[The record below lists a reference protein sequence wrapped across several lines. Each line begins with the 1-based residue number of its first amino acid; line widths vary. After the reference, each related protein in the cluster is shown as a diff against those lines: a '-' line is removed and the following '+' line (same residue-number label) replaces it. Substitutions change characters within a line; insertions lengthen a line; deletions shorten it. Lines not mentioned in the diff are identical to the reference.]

1 MRTTLL
7 LLLLGVPVAKGA
19 VLGIDLGGEYIK
31 ASLVKPRV
39 PLDIVVNPE
48 GRRRTDAVVG
58 FFDGEQVCGKAALG
72 QQSRRPA
79 NFVSYLK
86 MLIGKG
92 QSSANR
98 KWLADTHYPHN
109 WTEVKGAGTL
119 QVRLGSTGLGD
130 GMDEYTVVEL
140 FAMLLT
146 RQREDAE
153 AMAEE
158 PIKDVVL
165 TVPPFWAQ
173 DERQALLDAAELA
186 GMKVLGLMNENS
198 AVAMKYAIDKKY
210 DASKE
215 HNVIFYDMGST
226 SVKASLVTF
235 FTEGKGKKEQDAF
248 KVKAVAW
255 DEGCGGHIIDARLA
269 TRFAKEFDKK
279 HGVADGSVEDSPRA
293 MARLR
298 VSAKKI
304 KETLTANKETPVSVE
319 ALKNDIDF
327 RSHITRE
334 QFDEMHSDLWERAIA
349 PVQKLLDDS
358 GMATSDIHAAVIV
371 GGCSLIPSV
380 QENLKSK
387 LGLKELTRSM
397 DVYEAAALGAGFY
410 AAGLSPSFRV
420 RQVGVTD
427 LYPFGVSVHVGKSN
441 GTHDDPAKPTEHV
454 FEPKETIPN
463 TKYLMFTRDGNF
475 TVDLKYSNP
484 DVLPRDADVGIGSYN
499 LTRLSEKCAKFNT
512 TDKPTVT
519 LQLQIDRNGMATLA
533 EATASVTE
541 WTEKQIKIAR
551 KKVKKEDA
559 GANKTKVDGT
569 DSQGDGSASN
579 DTATNAKAADEAETD
594 SAPDDDDDT
603 AAKKNDDGD
612 SSKKLDE
619 QKKRE
624 SCSWNAT
631 ASVTVGEGTNATEVG
646 AYIEIRD
653 GETYPLATECTRVNA
668 AYEGEIVL
676 RCNDGE
682 LSADTTDCTP
692 IQYEARLEKVVQR
705 VKLKSGYLEHGIS
718 KLSKAQL
725 GGAKSKLDKI
735 RKVMAELQRLAQSK
749 NDVEAHIFETRDAL
763 EYNDEL
769 KAVMIDEQ
777 MDTVRA
783 GLSEAE
789 EWLWDD
795 HTYSEYVEKLYALRD
810 ELKPAL
816 TRKEEA
822 MARPEALERCH
833 KALDGVQKKLDNAT
847 YMLNMPANETKKL
860 TTGTAEFG
868 KWLADKEAEQKEK
881 AAHEEPAFMA
891 SEVVMKVQMYEK
903 AMAAAMAKKP
913 KARKKKEKKNTTST
927 SAEED
932 APPERVWTAA
942 EHFDILQH
950 FYNTVDPE
958 NPKSESDIKAIIAKR
973 IDEDETELRP
983 AQFKVLC
990 HKLENRYDKN
1000 PFVLWQEKLAK
1011 DSADGTGEESGKEKK
1026 DKEEIWKNFFG
1037 ACFDDG
1043 AAALT
1048 SGELNPEDVLD
1059 R

>member
-1 MRTTLL
+1 MQGAPEVGASSAGAMRCGTALTASLS
-7 LLLLGVPVAKGA
+7 LLLLGVARGA
-19 VLGIDLGGEYIK
+19 VLGIDLGGEFIK

-72 QQSRRPA
+72 QQSRRPK
-79 NFVSYLK
+79 NIVSYLK

-92 QSSANR
+92 PASPNR
-98 KWLADTHYPHN
+98 QWLADTHYPHN
-109 WTEVKGAGTL
+109 WTEVEGAGTL
-119 QVRLGSTGLGD
+119 KVKLGSTGLGD
-130 GMDEYTVVEL
+130 GMDEYTAVEL

-186 GMKVLGLMNENS
+186 GMNVLGLMNENS

-235 FTEGKGKKEQDAF
+235 FTEGNGKKEKDAF

-255 DEGCGGHIIDARLA
+255 DEGCGGHVIDARLA

-304 KETLTANKETPVSVE
+304 KETLTANKGTPVSVE

-334 QFDEMHSDLWERAIA
+334 QFDEMHSDLWERALA

-358 GMATSDIHAAVIV
+358 GMAASDVHAAVIV

-380 QENLKSK
+380 QENLKTK
-387 LGLKELTRSM
+387 LGMKELTRSM

-420 RQVGVTD
+420 REVGVTD

-441 GTHDDPAKPTEHV
+441 GTHDDPSKPTEQV
-454 FEPKETIPN
+454 FEAKETIPN

-475 TVDLKYSNP
+475 TVDLQYSNP
-484 DVLPRDADVGIGSYN
+484 EVLPRDADVVIGSYN
-499 LTRLSEKCAKFNT
+499 LTRLEKCTKFNT

-519 LQLQIDRNGMATLA
+519 LKLQIDRNGMATLA
-533 EATASVTE
+533 EATGSVTE

-551 KKVKKEDA
+551 KKTKNDNT
-559 GANKTKVDGT
+559 GTNKTKADAAESNGDDTASNETVTNTTAADNDGT
-569 DSQGDGSASN
+569 EPVLDDDKAQLDDAGDSN
-579 DTATNAKAADEAETD
+579 KKAAD
-594 SAPDDDDDT
+594 
-603 AAKKNDDGD
+603 
-612 SSKKLDE
+612 DE
-619 QKKRE
+619 VKRKG
-624 SCSWNAT
+624 CSWNAT
-631 ASVTVGEGTNATEVG
+631 ANVTVGEEGANATEVG
-646 AYIEIRD
+646 AYIEIDD
-653 GETYPLATECTRVNA
+653 GKTYPLASECTRVNA

-676 RCNDGE
+676 RCDDGV
-682 LSADTTDCTP
+682 LSADTTDCTL
-692 IQYEARLEKVVQR
+692 IQYESRAEKVAQQ
-705 VKLKSGYLEHGIS
+705 VKLKSKYLEFGIS
-718 KLSKAQL
+718 KLSKAQI

-763 EYNDEL
+763 EYNEEL
-769 KAVMIDEQ
+769 KAVMVDEQ
-777 MDTVRA
+777 KDTVRA
-783 GLSEAE
+783 GLSAAE

-795 HTYSEYVEKLYALRD
+795 HIYSEYVEKLYALRD

-816 TRKEEA
+816 SRKEEA
-822 MARPEALERCH
+822 AARPEALARCH
-833 KALDGVQKKLDNAT
+833 KTLDGVLKKLENAT
-847 YMLNMPANETKKL
+847 YMENMPANETEKL
-860 TTGTAEFG
+860 TTGTAEFS
-868 KWLADKEAEQKEK
+868 KWLADNEAEQKK
-881 AAHEEPAFMA
+881 RKAHEEPAFMA
-891 SEVVMKVQMYEK
+891 SEVVVRVQQYEK

-913 KARKKKEKKNTTST
+913 KAKKKEKKGKDPNENTTRTST
-927 SAEED
+927 DETQQ
-932 APPERVWTAA
+932 ERVWTA
-942 EHFDILQH
+942 EEQFGILKH
-950 FYNTVDPE
+950 FYNIVDSE
-958 NPKSESDIKAIIAKR
+958 NPKTDDEVKAIISKR
-973 IDEDETELRP
+973 VDEGETELR
-983 AQFKVLC
+983 
-990 HKLENRYDKN
+990 
-1000 PFVLWQEKLAK
+1000 
-1011 DSADGTGEESGKEKK
+1011 
-1026 DKEEIWKNFFG
+1026 
-1037 ACFDDG
+1037 
-1043 AAALT
+1043 
-1048 SGELNPEDVLD
+1048 
-1059 R
+1059 